1 MDYLKK
7 HYSFLDILMLLA
19 IVFIGSDIYGFQI
32 AGMNFRFVQVYYV
45 LIALFLMFNHKYR
58 ILIPK
63 SLVVFCAFF
72 VIASILSINISKSVF
87 FNIWLFY
94 NIVFVFGLF
103 YTYIKLTGKEKFINI
118 FRLSLFII
126 FILAS
131 ISFLFGNIL
140 KIEFPFFTYQNYKGI
155 NRTALW
161 FYEPSYLASFVTIHL
176 GFSFY
181 KFFVHAEK
189 KYIYDVIFS
198 ILTILFT
205 TSSTGFIAILLCL
218 VFAYIYK
225 ALNMST
231 LRKKIYTLLI
241 GLSIII
247 CLFLIVYFA
256 FPKIYNVFIKRLF
269 VDGLSS
275 SSGNR
280 VSGYADA
287 IKAFIKYPLF
297 GVGPNCY
304 GLYLGNSEIQP
315 TNVTLELLATTGI
328 FATCAF
334 YFFAL
339 YPIKTFIFKNKYNDA
354 KPFTFA
360 LITFILILQAN
371 QNYMRL
377 YMWMIIGIS
386 YAYMRL
392 ENEEREV
399 INDGCLHNND

>member
-19 IVFIGSDIYGFQI
+19 IVFIGSDKYGFQF
-32 AGMNFRFVQVYYV
+32 AGMNFRLVQLYYV
-45 LIALFLMFNHKYR
+45 FVALFLMFNHKYR
-58 ILIPK
+58 VLIPK
-63 SLVVFCAFF
+63 SLIVFFTFF
-72 VIASILSINISKSVF
+72 VISSILSIGIKKSIAF
-87 FNIWLFY
+87 DIWLIY
-94 NIVFVFGLF
+94 NVVFVLGLF
-103 YTYIKLTGKEKFINI
+103 YTYIKLVGKDKFIDV
-118 FRLSLFII
+118 FRFSLLFI
-126 FILAS
+126 FSLAA
-131 ISFLFGNIL
+131 ISFMFGNIL

-161 FYEPSYLASFVTIHL
+161 FYEPSYLASFVTIYL

-181 KFFVHAEK
+181 HFVVNSEK

-205 TSSTGFIAILLCL
+205 TSSTGFIAIILCL
-218 VFAYIYK
+218 IFTYFYK
-225 ALNMST
+225 ALTMDT
-231 LRKKIYTLLI
+231 LRKKIYTMLI
-241 GLSIII
+241 GFGILI
-247 CLFLIVYFA
+247 CLFLVVYFA

-280 VSGYADA
+280 VSGYSDA
-287 IKAFIKYPLF
+287 IKAFIKYPFF

-304 GLYLGNSEIQP
+304 GLYLGDSEIQP

-334 YFFAL
+334 YFFTL
-339 YPIKTFIFKNKYNDA
+339 YPIKVFIEKKNYKEA
-354 KPFTFA
+354 RPFVFA
-360 LITFILILQAN
+360 LITFVLILQAN

-386 YAYMRL
+386 YAFMRL
-392 ENEEREV
+392 NDEEREE
-399 INDGCLHNND
+399 NKRWMFQ